1 MCLGAQV
8 QYARTCDDFVRKY
21 VLARGADPNKARTDG
36 GATPCYFAAQNGHA
50 GVVELLLARG
60 ADPNKACTDGGYTP
74 CWIAAQKGHADVT
87 RLLVARGATLPPS
100 PALHGGTLP
109 ALAAYLRGAR
119 HWTQLHRAAD
129 ARDVDGVI
137 TLVRERVRSG
147 LHHDGAVESSH
158 PHMRTALAI
167 AGSSSYPTALPV
179 DPRCLALLRCGAVWS
194 VEKHALFPDD
204 EKMAARARAL
214 LMGGVRLGADGKPHA
229 IDIGPARQ
237 ARARGR
243 KRRKRDGFVPTYSP
257 TFLPRDV
264 WGKVF
269 SFLIFE

>member
-1 MCLGAQV
+1 M
-8 QYARTCDDFVRKY
+8 
-21 VLARGADPNKARTDG
+21 
-36 GATPCYFAAQNGHA
+36 
-50 GVVELLLARG
+50 ELLLARG
-60 ADPNKACTDGGYTP
+60 ADPNTATTDGGATP
-74 CWIAAQKGHADVT
+74 CWIAAQNGHADVT
-87 RLLVARGATLPPS
+87 RLLVAHGATLPPS
-100 PALHGGTLP
+100 PALGGGTLP

-179 DPRCLALLRCGAVWS
+179 DPRCLALLRCGAAWS

>member
-1 MCLGAQV
+1 M
-8 QYARTCDDFVRKY
+8 
-21 VLARGADPNKARTDG
+21 
-36 GATPCYFAAQNGHA
+36 
-50 GVVELLLARG
+50 
-60 ADPNKACTDGGYTP
+60 
-74 CWIAAQKGHADVT
+74 
-87 RLLVARGATLPPS
+87 
-100 PALHGGTLP
+100 
-109 ALAAYLRGAR
+109 
-119 HWTQLHRAAD
+119 
-129 ARDVDGVI
+129 I

-167 AGSSSYPTALPV
+167 AGASSYPTALPV

-214 LMGGVRLGADGKPHA
+214 LMGGVRLGADGEPHA

-257 TFLPRDV
+257 SFLPRDV